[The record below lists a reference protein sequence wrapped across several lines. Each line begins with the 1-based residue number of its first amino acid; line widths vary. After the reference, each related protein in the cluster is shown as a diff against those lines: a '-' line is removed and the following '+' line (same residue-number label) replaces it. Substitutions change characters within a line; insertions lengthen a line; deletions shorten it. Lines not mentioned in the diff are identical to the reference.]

1 MRRAAL
7 VFRRIPIPASGT
19 HARSAGFKNVRG
31 REPQMKTNTTKTALF
46 ILLGLTGATMVSGC
60 ALAAGAAVGA
70 AAVDYFSD
78 DNDECNGPND
88 EGLLDSDCND

>member
-1 MRRAAL
+1 MNTRTRAAL
-7 VFRRIPIPASGT
+7 FV
-19 HARSAGFKNVRG
+19 
-31 REPQMKTNTTKTALF
+31 
-46 ILLGLTGATMVSGC
+46 LLGLTAPLASGC

-88 EGLLDSDCND
+88 EGLLDSDCSENR

>member
-1 MRRAAL
+1 MRSNSTR
-7 VFRRIPIPASGT
+7 
-19 HARSAGFKNVRG
+19 
-31 REPQMKTNTTKTALF
+31 TALF

-60 ALAAGAAVGA
+60 ALAAGAAAGA
-70 AAVDYFSD
+70 AAVDYFFD

>member
-1 MRRAAL
+1 MNTRTRAAL
-7 VFRRIPIPASGT
+7 FV
-19 HARSAGFKNVRG
+19 V
-31 REPQMKTNTTKTALF
+31 
-46 ILLGLTGATMVSGC
+46 LGLTPTILGGC

-88 EGLLDSDCND
+88 EGILDSDCNDHK

>member
-1 MRRAAL
+1 
-7 VFRRIPIPASGT
+7 
-19 HARSAGFKNVRG
+19 
-31 REPQMKTNTTKTALF
+31 MKTDKTRTALF
-46 ILLGLTGATMVSGC
+46 ILLGLTAPAMLGGC

>member
-1 MRRAAL
+1 MRT
-7 VFRRIPIPASGT
+7 S
-19 HARSAGFKNVRG
+19 
-31 REPQMKTNTTKTALF
+31 NTRTALF
-46 ILLGLTGATMVSGC
+46 ILLGLTAPAMLGGC

-70 AAVDYFSD
+70 AAYDYFSD

>member
-1 MRRAAL
+1 MNTRARIAVIAL
-7 VFRRIPIPASGT
+7 LAL
-19 HARSAGFKNVRG
+19 
-31 REPQMKTNTTKTALF
+31 TAPL
-46 ILLGLTGATMVSGC
+46 ASGC

-88 EGLLDSDCND
+88 EGILDSDCRDQN

>member
-1 MRRAAL
+1 MQ
-7 VFRRIPIPASGT
+7 T
-19 HARSAGFKNVRG
+19 N
-31 REPQMKTNTTKTALF
+31 KTKAALF
-46 ILLGLTGATMVSGC
+46 ILLTAPALLGGC

-78 DNDECNGPND
+78 DNDVCNGPND